1 MNNELNELRK
11 DLQERMDRISL
22 RLSEAVTMRDELD
35 CVITVALLEEYA
47 KGIRKTELFNSE
59 GYERF
64 KRVVENF
71 ATVRSAYGKAD
82 DVETFIARQFLQ
94 RRSRDDTGR

>member
-1 MNNELNELRK
+1 MNNELIELRK

-35 CVITVALLEEYA
+35 CIITVALLEEYA

-71 ATVRSAYGKAD
+71 ATVRSAYGNAD
-82 DVETFIARQFLQ
+82 EVDAFVAKMM
-94 RRSRDDTGR
+94 RRSVNDNRE

>member
-1 MNNELNELRK
+1 MNNELIELRK

-22 RLSEAVTMRDELD
+22 RLSKAVTMRDELD
-35 CVITVALLEEYA
+35 CVITVALLEKYA

-64 KRVVENF
+64 KRVVDNF

>member
-1 MNNELNELRK
+1 MNNELIELRK

-47 KGIRKTELFNSE
+47 KEIRKTELFNSE

-64 KRVVENF
+64 KRVVDNF

>member
-1 MNNELNELRK
+1 MDNKLFKELKN
-11 DLQERMDRISL
+11 DLQKRIDRISL

-82 DVETFIARQFLQ
+82 DVDAFLAKMK
-94 RRSRDDTGR
+94 RRSADDNRE

>member
-1 MNNELNELRK
+1 MDNKLFKELKN
-11 DLQERMDRISL
+11 DLQKRIDRISL
-22 RLSEAVTMRDELD
+22 RLSEAVTMRDEID

-82 DVETFIARQFLQ
+82 DVDAFLAKMK
-94 RRSRDDTGR
+94 RRSADDNRE

>member
-1 MNNELNELRK
+1 MDNELLEFRK
-11 DLQERMDRISL
+11 DLQERVDRISL
-22 RLSEAVTMRDELD
+22 RLSEAVIMRDELD

-47 KGIRKTELFNSE
+47 KGIRKTELFNGE

-71 ATVRSAYGKAD
+71 ATVRSAYGNAD
-82 DVETFIARQFLQ
+82 DVDAFIAKMM
-94 RRSRDDTGR
+94 RRSANDDNRE

>member
-1 MNNELNELRK
+1 MNNELIEFRK

-22 RLSEAVTMRDELD
+22 RLSEAVIMRDELD

-47 KGIRKTELFNSE
+47 KGIRKTELFDGE

-82 DVETFIARQFLQ
+82 DVETFIARQFSQ
-94 RRSRDDTGR
+94 RMSRDDTGR

>member
-1 MNNELNELRK
+1 MNNELIELRK
-11 DLQERMDRISL
+11 DLQKRIDRISL

-47 KGIRKTELFNSE
+47 KGIRKTELFNGE
-59 GYERF
+59 RYEIF

-71 ATVRSAYGKAD
+71 TTVRSAYGNAD
-82 DVETFIARQFLQ
+82 DVDAFLAKMK
-94 RRSRDDTGR
+94 RRSADDNRE

>member
-1 MNNELNELRK
+1 MDNELIEFRK
-11 DLQERMDRISL
+11 DLQKRIDRISL
-22 RLSEAVTMRDELD
+22 RLSESIRMKDELD

-47 KGIRKTELFNSE
+47 KGIRKTELFNGE

-71 ATVRSAYGKAD
+71 ATVRSAYGNAD
-82 DVETFIARQFLQ
+82 DVDAFIAKMM
-94 RRSRDDTGR
+94 RSANDDNRE

>member
-1 MNNELNELRK
+1 MNNELIELRK

-22 RLSEAVTMRDELD
+22 RLSKAVTMRDELD

-64 KRVVENF
+64 KRVVDNF

>member
-1 MNNELNELRK
+1 MDKELIEFRK
-11 DLQERMDRISL
+11 DLQKRIDRISL
-22 RLSEAVTMRDELD
+22 RLSEAVIMRDELD

-47 KGIRKTELFNSE
+47 KGIRETELFNSE

-71 ATVRSAYGKAD
+71 ATVRSASGKAE